1 MSSEGGA
8 KFGAVLFLSLSVD
21 PKGGSILVDT
31 VNTPKRYKSQ

>member
-1 MSSEGGA
+1 M
-8 KFGAVLFLSLSVD
+8 FGAVLFLTLSFD